1 MMQWCRS
8 EQLLLFQIQYS
19 YLFLLYSLLVGEKCA
34 ADLHQK
40 SNSTLGH
47 RFVFT
52 HVVILA
58 QWIDL
63 GSTTSNTNC
72 SIAWQ
77 RSICHHT
84 PVLSLLMH
92 SPQWL
97 CLEIHESAEE
107 RAQKPRSVTNTVI
120 SSPSLC
126 CCLSAALSC
135 SMSFTQRSQ
144 TEKDLPQK
152 QSKHIFIRG
161 SF

>member
-8 EQLLLFQIQYS
+8 EQLHLFQIQYS
-19 YLFLLYSLLVGEKCA
+19 YPFLFCSLLGGKNA
-34 ADLHQK
+34 ADLHQQ

-47 RFVFT
+47 RFVFP
-52 HVVILA
+52 HVVIRA

-63 GSTTSNTNC
+63 GSTTHNTSC
-72 SIAWQ
+72 STAWQ
-77 RSICHHT
+77 RSMCHHA

-97 CLEIHESAEE
+97 CLEIHECRE
-107 RAQKPRSVTNTVI
+107 RAQKPHSVTNTII

-135 SMSFTQRSQ
+135 SMSFTRRSQ
-144 TEKDLPQK
+144 TEKDLPK
-152 QSKHIFIRG
+152 NRSKHVFNPG
-161 SF
+161 SI

>member
-1 MMQWCRS
+1 M
-8 EQLLLFQIQYS
+8 L
-19 YLFLLYSLLVGEKCA
+19 YLVLVYSLLGGKNA
-34 ADLHQK
+34 AVLRQK
-40 SNSTLGH
+40 SNSVLGH
-47 RFVFT
+47 WFVFT
-52 HVVILA
+52 HGVIPA

-63 GSTTSNTNC
+63 GSTTHNTNY

-77 RSICHHT
+77 RSICHHA

-97 CLEIHESAEE
+97 CLEIHVSAEE
-107 RAQKPRSVTNTVI
+107 RAQKPHSVTNTI
-120 SSPSLC
+120 LSPSLC

-144 TEKDLPQK
+144 TKKGLPKK
-152 QSKHIFIRG
+152 QRKHVFSRG

>member
-1 MMQWCRS
+1 MVQS
-8 EQLLLFQIQYS
+8 EQLRLFRFNILTCSYS
-19 YLFLLYSLLVGEKCA
+19 ILYLGGENA
-34 ADLHQK
+34 AVLHHK
-40 SNSTLGH
+40 SNSTFEH
-47 RFVFT
+47 WFVFT

-63 GSTTSNTNC
+63 GSTTHNTNC

-92 SPQWL
+92 SSRWL
-97 CLEIHESAEE
+97 CLEIHLSAEE
-107 RAQKPRSVTNTVI
+107 RAQEPHSATNTII

-135 SMSFTQRSQ
+135 SMTFTQRSQ
-144 TEKDLPQK
+144 TKKGLPKK
-152 QSKHIFIRG
+152 QSKHVFNRG